1 MKYLLTIALVLSS
14 LTVSAQERPA
24 YLKDAVITVKLTN
37 GKEYKYSANEYAV
50 VKRNSETKRLVER
63 LQAVPG
69 IDSAQEAQ
77 VQHRVVIITEKEQRH
92 KHIVSGE
99 LVRSKNGL
107 EVNNGANEVDIKT
120 KKEIGVGIQY
130 QYNIYRDLYLGG
142 RFDSNGGTGINFGV
156 GF

>member
-1 MKYLLTIALVLSS
+1 MK
-14 LTVSAQERPA
+14 
-24 YLKDAVITVKLTN
+24 DGVITVTLKDGKQYTFSTN
-37 GKEYKYSANEYAV
+37 EYKVVRRGESAKVIQVA
-50 VKRNSETKRLVER
+50 T
-63 LQAVPG
+63 
-69 IDSAQEAQ
+69 DSKQAQEQ
-77 VQHRVVIITEKEQRH
+77 VNQSTQPEIAKKH

-107 EVNNGANEVDIKT
+107 DVTNGANEVDVKT

-142 RFDSNGGTGINFGV
+142 RFDSNGGTSVNFGI

>member
-14 LTVSAQERPA
+14 LSVFAEDIPT
-24 YLKDAVITVKLTN
+24 YLKDGVITVTLKDGKQYTFSTN
-37 GKEYKYSANEYAV
+37 EYKV
-50 VKRNSETKRLVER
+50 VKRDSETKKLIEK
-63 LQAVPG
+63 LQAVAEPKQ
-69 IDSAQEAQ
+69 DQEQ
-77 VQHRVVIITEKEQRH
+77 VQHRIIIITEEAKKH

-107 EVNNGANEVDIKT
+107 EVTNGANEVDVKT

>member
-1 MKYLLTIALVLSS
+1 MKYLLTIALFLSS
-14 LTVSAQERPA
+14 LSVFAEDIPA
-24 YLKDAVITVKLTN
+24 YLKDGVITVTLKD
-37 GKEYKYSANEYAV
+37 GKQYTFSANEYKV
-50 VKRNSETKRLVER
+50 VKRGSKAKVE
-63 LQAVPG
+63 V
-69 IDSAQEAQ
+69 AQEELKQAQEEQ

-99 LVRSKNGL
+99 LVRSKNDL
-107 EVNNGANEVDIKT
+107 EVANGSNEVDIKT

>member
-14 LTVSAQERPA
+14 LSVFAEDIPT
-24 YLKDAVITVKLTN
+24 YLKDGVITVTLKD
-37 GKEYKYSANEYAV
+37 GKQYTFSANEYKV
-50 VKRNSETKRLVER
+50 VKRGSKAKAEVAQEETK
-63 LQAVPG
+63 P
-69 IDSAQEAQ
+69 AQEAQ
-77 VQHRVVIITEKEQRH
+77 VQHRVVIITEKDQRH

-107 EVNNGANEVDIKT
+107 DTTTQANEVDIKT

>member
-1 MKYLLTIALVLSS
+1 MKYLLTITLVLSS
-14 LTVSAQERPA
+14 LSVFAEDIPT
-24 YLKDAVITVKLTN
+24 YLKDGVITVTLKD
-37 GKEYKYSANEYAV
+37 GKQYTFSANEYKV
-50 VKRNSETKRLVER
+50 VKRGSKAKVE
-63 LQAVPG
+63 V
-69 IDSAQEAQ
+69 AQEEIKQAQEEVSKPAQ
-77 VQHRVVIITEKEQRH
+77 VVESKRH

-99 LVRSKNGL
+99 LVRSENGL
-107 EVNNGANEVDIKT
+107 DTTTQANEVNIKT